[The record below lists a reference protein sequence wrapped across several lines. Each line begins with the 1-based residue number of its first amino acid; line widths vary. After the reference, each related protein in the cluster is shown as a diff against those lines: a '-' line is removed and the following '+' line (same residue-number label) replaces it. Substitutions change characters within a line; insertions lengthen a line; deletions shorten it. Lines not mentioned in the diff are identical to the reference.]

1 MFFRGAKVLVRLFMR
16 LYYRIT
22 IDGQENIPAEG
33 GCVLCINHTS
43 LWDPPVLMAMLERQ
57 IFFIAKEELFHH
69 PFLSWLLP
77 KIGTVPIKRDHGDV
91 GAIKSALRVIKSGR
105 VLGIFPSGR
114 RVLPGQKA
122 TVKAGVALI
131 ATMSKAPVIPIY
143 LDAVYR
149 PFHKV
154 HIIIGEP
161 MDFSAYDGRRLE
173 TSELKIL
180 ANEMYGHIMALK
192 PEGKGK

>member
-1 MFFRGAKVLVRLFMR
+1 MFFRVAKVLVRFFMR
-16 LYYRIT
+16 LYFRVSIE
-22 IDGQENIPAEG
+22 GEEHIPSEG
-33 GCVLCINHTS
+33 GCVLCINHIS

-77 KIGTVPIKRDHGDV
+77 KIGTVPIKRDHGDI
-91 GAIKSALRVIKSGR
+91 GAIKAALRVVRDGR
-105 VLGIFPSGR
+105 VLGIFPTGR

-131 ATMSKAPVIPIY
+131 ATMSKAPVVPIY
-143 LDAVYR
+143 MDAVYR

-161 MDFSAYDGRRLE
+161 MDFSSYSGQRLE
-173 TSELKIL
+173 TAELKVLANDIYNHIL
-180 ANEMYGHIMALK
+180 ALR
-192 PEGKGK
+192 PEDTV

>member
-1 MFFRGAKVLVRLFMR
+1 MFFRVAKVLVRLFMR

-22 IDGQENIPAEG
+22 IDGQEHIPAEG
-33 GCVLCINHTS
+33 GCVLCINHSS

-91 GAIKSALRVIKSGR
+91 GAIKSALRVIRDGR

-114 RVLPGQKA
+114 RVLPGQKVN
-122 TVKAGVALI
+122 VKAGVALI

-143 LDAVYR
+143 VDAVYR

-154 HIIIGEP
+154 HIIIGKP
-161 MDFSAYDGRRLE
+161 MDFSSYGGRRLE
-173 TSELKIL
+173 TSELKLL
-180 ANEMYGHIMALK
+180 ANDIYGHIMALK
-192 PEGKGK
+192 PEGK